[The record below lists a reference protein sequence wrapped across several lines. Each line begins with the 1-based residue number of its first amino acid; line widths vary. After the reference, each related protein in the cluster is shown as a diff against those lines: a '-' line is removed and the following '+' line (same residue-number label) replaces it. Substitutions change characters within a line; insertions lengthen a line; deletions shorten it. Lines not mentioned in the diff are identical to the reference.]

1 MNELYHYGVKGQ
13 KWGVRR
19 YQNKDGSLTS
29 LGKKRCSKSI
39 DINSIDRK
47 ALIKLLD
54 SGKDFVV
61 SKGSEVYRST
71 NYNKEKIAGK
81 RYVSLRADDI
91 GVYNHF
97 VSETYDNNAL
107 YDITYSTNKKM
118 LVGGERTQAEI
129 LQEMYGK
136 KFDKKFENRGV
147 VEKGWVN
154 KDAMKKPISEM
165 TDKEFQTYMYYNP
178 FGHDRDILNK
188 PITNLDTKKFLDELS
203 KKGYDAVVDM
213 LDYSIGYS
221 DAPMIVLKSEDVLK
235 EKSYKKIY

>member
-29 LGKKRCSKSI
+29 LGKKRRSKSI
-39 DINSIDRK
+39 GINSIDRK

-61 SKGSEVYRST
+61 SKDSEAYRTTS
-71 NYNKEKIAGK
+71 YNKEEIAGK
-81 RYVSLRADDI
+81 KYVSLRADDI

-97 VSETYDNNAL
+97 VSETYGNNAL

-118 LVGGERTQAEI
+118 LVGGERAQAEI

-136 KFDKKFENRGV
+136 KFDEKFENRGV
-147 VEKGWVN
+147 VKKGWVN
-154 KDAMKKPISEM
+154 KDAMMKPISEM
-165 TDKEFQTYMYYNP
+165 TDKEFHSYMYYNP

-188 PITNLDTKKFLDELS
+188 PITNPDTKKFLDELS

-221 DAPMIVLKSEDVLK
+221 DAPMIVLKSEDILK

>member
-1 MNELYHYGVKGQ
+1 MSELYHHGIKGQ

-19 YQNKDGSLTS
+19 YQNPDGSLTPA
-29 LGKKRCSKSI
+29 GKKRRSKSI
-39 DINSIDRK
+39 DVNSMDRK
-47 ALIKLLD
+47 DLLKLLD
-54 SGKDFVV
+54 NGKDFIV

-71 NYNKEKIAGK
+71 NYSKEKIAGK
-81 RYVSLRADDI
+81 KYVSLRADDI

-97 VSETYDNNAL
+97 VSNTYGGNAL

-118 LVGGERTQAEI
+118 HVGGTRAQAEI

-136 KFDKKFENRGV
+136 SFNDRAKKYIK
-147 VEKGWVN
+147 KGWIN

-165 TDKEFQTYMYYNP
+165 TDKEFHSYMYYNP
-178 FGHDRDILNK
+178 FGHNRDILNK
-188 PITNLDTKKFLDELS
+188 PITNPDTKKFLDKLS

-235 EKSYKKIY
+235 EKSYKKVY